1 MTAIFR
7 ALTERMQPLSVK
19 EDMRSK
25 LRYFVSLLFTATLTL
40 VPGSFA
46 QQTVTFSRSDGAQTP
61 LTVFAPSSQSC
72 APLAIISPGAGGTEN
87 GYRYLAE
94 ALRDRGY
101 LAIVMGHKE
110 SGPATLRSDIRQDGI
125 HGGLKNMV
133 TDPTLQNS
141 RMLDVAA
148 ALNWAEKHCHH
159 PFKVLLGHSMGSDT
173 VMFEAARTTSS
184 SSTATRF
191 KAKIDSMR
199 TWRFRGQARVRF
211 SAAIRGRA
219 SASLFSFSRA
229 RTTRVSNGNSERSLM
244 TACPPGANGWA

>member
-1 MTAIFR
+1 MTAIFL
-7 ALTERMQPLSVK
+7 AMTERMQPLSVK

-25 LRYFVSLLFTATLTL
+25 LRCFVSLLFIATLTL

-46 QQTVTFSRSDGAQTP
+46 QQAVRFPRSDGAQTP
-61 LTVFAPSSQSC
+61 LRVFAPSSQSC

-110 SGPATLRSDIRQDGI
+110 SGPATLRGDIRQDGI

-133 TDPTLQNS
+133 TDPTLQNN

-159 PFKVLLGHSMGSDT
+159 PFKVLLGHSMGSDR
-173 VMFEAARTTSS
+173 VMFEAGAHNKLIFDGHEVQSKDRFDAYVALSPSGEGSIFSS
-184 SSTATRF
+184 
-191 KAKIDSMR
+191 DS
-199 TWRFRGQARVRF
+199 WKG
-211 SAAIRGRA
+211 IRKP
-219 SASLFSFSRA
+219 LFVL
-229 RTTRVSNGNSERSLM
+229 TGTHGNGERSLM